1 MLPASLIAL
10 LHLQGQNEKM
20 IGFIHFQKHFKI
32 KRRPIDKISLSAPM
46 LLIGSLI
53 GILNHY
59 EFRPILSIENRF

>member
-46 LLIGSLI
+46 
-53 GILNHY
+53 
-59 EFRPILSIENRF
+59 